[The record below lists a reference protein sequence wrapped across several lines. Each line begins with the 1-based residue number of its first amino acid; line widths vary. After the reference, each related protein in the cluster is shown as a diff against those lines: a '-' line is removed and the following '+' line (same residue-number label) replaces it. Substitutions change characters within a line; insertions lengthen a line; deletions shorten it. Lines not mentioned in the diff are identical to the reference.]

1 MTFKKKLWIYFT
13 LFTALIFTMLWLLQ
27 TVFLQGFYNS
37 MLIRNTKKV
46 AGEIAENSTD
56 EQINDIIDRLARDN
70 SVLVFVTDK
79 NGNLLYGSD
88 EYKEIQNNLDGGKP
102 GKTGGKKADVNGFPE
117 DDKEFTKNRE
127 IDEDKNLDKIK
138 ASDMSSE
145 DAAKEALSESREDS
159 KKNFQD
165 FKKRGNRTELPMNFD
180 DIYEELASD
189 SPGVAELDLDGLYA
203 YGTYI
208 DYLDEEG
215 AVLYVSTTK
224 DAVGS
229 SVRIIR
235 IQLIWVTIISLLVG
249 FVLSWLLAKKFS
261 SPVDTLSEKAKH
273 LGTKE
278 YEDGFGK
285 GFCLELDDLSKNLDD
300 TNVKLNRS
308 REFQM
313 ELLSNVSH
321 DLRTPLTM
329 IKGYAEMIRDI
340 SWENDEDRN
349 SDVQVIIKEADRLTA
364 LVNEILEYSELQS
377 MTGEESSEFED
388 IDLSTLVRST
398 AERFEMLLRPENV
411 TVEKDIADGIQIRGD
426 GSRLERALYNL
437 MDNAVRHTGSGKKIR
452 VSLSE
457 MDSKAYIRVTD
468 FGNGISEEESKVI
481 WDRYYTSRQ
490 RKGKGVSGLGL
501 AIVKQIVTM
510 HSGSCSVEST
520 EGEGCTFVMVF
531 PK

>member
-1 MTFKKKLWIYFT
+1 MKIKTMTFKKKLWLYFT
-13 LFTALIFTMLWLLQ
+13 LFTAFIFTMLWLFQ
-27 TVFLQGFYNS
+27 TVFLQGFYNG
-37 MLIRNTKKV
+37 MLIKNTRNV
-46 AGEIAENSTD
+46 AEEIVENGSD

-88 EYKEIQNNLDGGKP
+88 EYKEIQNNLDKGKQDKP
-102 GKTGGKKADVNGFPE
+102 GIKKEN
-117 DDKEFTKNRE
+117 DDHDFLK
-127 IDEDKNLDKIK
+127 DKDDLAND
-138 ASDMSSE
+138 
-145 DAAKEALSESREDS
+145 RP
-159 KKNFQD
+159 NQ
-165 FKKRGNRTELPMNFD
+165 KKRGNRTELPDNFD
-180 DIYEELASD
+180 DIYDLLLSGSSD
-189 SPGVAELDLDGLYA
+189 SAELDMEGLFA

-208 DYLDEEG
+208 NYPGSEDG
-215 AVLYVSTTK
+215 AILYVSTTK

-235 IQLIWVTIISLLVG
+235 IQLIWVTVISLVLG
-249 FVLSWLLAKKFS
+249 FILSWLLARKFS
-261 SPVDTLSEKAKH
+261 NPVDNLSKKAKH

-278 YEDGFGK
+278 YEEGINCS
-285 GFCLELDDLSKNLDD
+285 FCLELDELNETLDE
-300 TNVKLNRS
+300 TNIKLNRS

-377 MTGEESSEFED
+377 MTGEESSEFEE
-388 IDLSTLVRST
+388 IELSELVRSSV
-398 AERFEMLLRPENV
+398 ERFEKLSRPENI
-411 TVEKDIADGIQIRGD
+411 TIEKDISGNIKIKGD
-426 GSRLERALYNL
+426 VSRLERALYNL
-437 MDNAVRHTGSGKKIR
+437 MDNAVRHTGSEKNIR

-457 MDSKAYIRVTD
+457 ENGKALVKVTD

-510 HSGSCSVEST
+510 HSGSCYVEST
-520 EGEGCTFVMVF
+520 EGEGSTFVMAF

>member
-1 MTFKKKLWIYFT
+1 
-13 LFTALIFTMLWLLQ
+13 MLWLLQ

-46 AGEIAENSTD
+46 AEEISENGGS
-56 EQINDIIDRLARDN
+56 EQINDIIDKLARNN

-79 NGNLLYGSD
+79 DGNLLYGSD
-88 EYKEIQNNLDGGKP
+88 EYKEIQKSLDNNRFGNHPERPDDEGKGNLNEKDGE
-102 GKTGGKKADVNGFPE
+102 KKDLR
-117 DDKEFTKNRE
+117 DLRK
-127 IDEDKNLDKIK
+127 
-138 ASDMSSE
+138 
-145 DAAKEALSESREDS
+145 
-159 KKNFQD
+159 Q
-165 FKKRGNRTELPMNFD
+165 GNRTELPMNYYD
-180 DIYEELASD
+180 VYEALVSG
-189 SPGVAELDLDGLYA
+189 SSGTAELDMDGLFA

-208 DYLDEEG
+208 DYPGEEDG
-215 AVLYVSTTK
+215 AILYVSTTK
-224 DAVGS
+224 DAVGA

-235 IQLIWVTIISLLVG
+235 IQLIWVTVISLIFA
-249 FVLSWLLAKKFS
+249 FVLSWILAKRFS
-261 SPVDTLSEKAKH
+261 TPVDALSSKAKL
-273 LGTKE
+273 LGSSE
-278 YEDGFGK
+278 YKTGSGK
-285 GFCLELDDLSKNLDD
+285 GFCRELDELDRTLD
-300 TNVKLNRS
+300 ETNTKLNRS

-377 MTGEESSEFED
+377 LTGEENTDFEEISLSSVVK
-388 IDLSTLVRST
+388 STS
-398 AERFEMLLRPENV
+398 ERFEMLSRPENV
-411 TVEKDIADGIQIRGD
+411 TVEKDIPDGIMINGD
-426 GSRLERALYNL
+426 ESRLERALYNL

-457 MDSKAYIRVTD
+457 KDGNAYIKVTD
-468 FGNGISEEESKVI
+468 FGKGISEEESKVI

-501 AIVKQIVTM
+501 AIVKQIVSI
-510 HSGSCSVEST
+510 HSGSCSVESS
-520 EGEGCTFVMVF
+520 EGEGCTFIMTI
-531 PK
+531 PISR